1 MLCQGFS
8 VKVRAKGGRADDK
21 IYRNMQMSGR
31 DGTLPWAKGHREAR
45 KNTRQAVG
53 FAATLSSE
61 SNQALPHI
69 PDPRCITSQCH
80 GGRPF
85 AGDG

>member
-8 VKVRAKGGRADDK
+8 VKVRAKGGRADDRM
-21 IYRNMQMSGR
+21 YRNMQMSGR
-31 DGTLPWAKGHREAR
+31 DGTLAWAKRHRGAR

-61 SNQALPHI
+61 SIQALPHI
-69 PDPRCITSQCH
+69 PDPRCITFQCH
-80 GGRPF
+80 GARRF